1 MIKKNVFG
9 WASLTGLLLIAISAW
24 MMIVSRSASMYAIWL
39 PHGFRTPIL
48 ALEFASS
55 NAEIAKMLE
64 SFSPELI
71 QSLRLSTQIDML
83 FLLVYNLFLIFVINS
98 IYSITGL
105 QQYKWLSLLPL
116 LILLA
121 DAMENMQLFYALD
134 GMEVNMHVLK
144 ISTWVK
150 WIGLSIAFIAIGR
163 FLITT
168 DRYYDRILA
177 LSTFATLPIGIW
189 AMFSHS
195 GVNEVFAMLFY
206 LLFPMTILYTWFSG
220 IRKAI

>member
-1 MIKKNVFG
+1 MIKNNVFG
-9 WASLTGLLLIAISAW
+9 WASLVGLLLVAVSIW
-24 MMIVSRSASMYAIWL
+24 MMVVSRSASLYAIWL
-39 PHGFRTPIL
+39 PSGFKTPIL

-55 NAEIAKMLE
+55 NDEIAKMLE

-71 QSLRLSTQIDML
+71 KGLRLSTQIDML
-83 FLLVYNLFLIFVINS
+83 FLIIYNLFLVLVING
-98 IYSITGL
+98 IYRIIGL

-116 LILLA
+116 LVLLA
-121 DAMENMQLFYALD
+121 DAMENIQLLYALD
-134 GMEVNMHVLK
+134 SMKVNILVLK

-150 WIGLSIAFIAIGR
+150 WLGLSVAFIAIGR

-177 LSTFATLPIGIW
+177 LSAFATLPLGIW

-195 GVNEVFAMLFY
+195 GINEVFAMLFY
-206 LLFPMTILYTWFSG
+206 LLFPMTVIYTWFSG
-220 IRKAI
+220 IKKAA